1 MPKVVIENN
10 EGFYKDLFESEEAKD
25 IESFI
30 LGFREGRNV
39 EKLCRGFDTILATP
53 TTADHYSAYSNMF
66 DLGVSIG
73 GLIEKHG
80 ISFNKGL
87 SLGRKNLVGK
97 VKVV

>member
-10 EGFYKDLFESEEAKD
+10 EGFYKDLFESEEAKE

-39 EKLCRGFDTILATP
+39 ERLCRSSGVVEQ
-53 TTADHYSAYSNMF
+53 HYAAYSNMF

-80 ISFNKGL
+80 VSFNKGL
-87 SLGRKNLVGK
+87 SLGRKNLEGK

>member
-10 EGFYKDLFESEEAKD
+10 EGFYKDLFESEETKE
-25 IESFI
+25 IEAFVA
-30 LGFREGRNV
+30 GFLEGRNV
-39 EKLCRGFDTILATP
+39 EKLCRRSDAVES
-53 TTADHYSAYSNMF
+53 HYDAYKNMF

-80 ISFNKGL
+80 MSFNKGV
-87 SLGRKNLVGK
+87 SLGRKNLEGK

>member
-39 EKLCRGFDTILATP
+39 EKLCRGFDAI
-53 TTADHYSAYSNMF
+53 ADHYSAYSNMF

>member
-39 EKLCRGFDTILATP
+39 EKLCRGFDAIT
-53 TTADHYSAYSNMF
+53 DHYSAYSNMF

>member
-10 EGFYKDLFESEEAKD
+10 EGFYKDLFESEQAKEIEA
-25 IESFI
+25 FVA
-30 LGFREGRNV
+30 GFLEGRNV
-39 EKLCRGFDTILATP
+39 EKLCRRDAIES
-53 TTADHYSAYSNMF
+53 HYQAYSNMF

-80 ISFNKGL
+80 MSFNKGL
-87 SLGRKNLVGK
+87 SLGRKNLAGK